1 MNNSRNVSSSGKEI
15 TEDQLLRQR
24 DENANLKRQVHDY
37 EMSMKRY
44 VKEILRNG
52 INIHVYCQ
60 EDAGRQLGG
69 FNR

>member
-1 MNNSRNVSSSGKEI
+1 MSTRNVPGKEI

-44 VKEILRNG
+44 VKRNLH
-52 INIHVYCQ
+52 N
-60 EDAGRQLGG
+60 E
-69 FNR
+69 